1 MNLKD
6 AKILLVGDYPT
17 PVYSGTLGSFKRAFD
32 ALNYTTL
39 EFYFNINSKYL
50 RFAKYL
56 NSALKLLV
64 LNDQKRLLNFIKQ
77 NNITH
82 VVIFKGSYLLPNTI
96 EEIKS
101 NGIVIANFN
110 PDNPFNTVRSS
121 SNFII
126 REGIK
131 NYNYYFSWSKKICK
145 TINQS
150 NKTDKAIYLPFAVDK
165 SLIDFQPDF
174 NSPDYTYQLA
184 FGANADKERIN
195 QIQDLLKTDAS
206 LREHLFVFGSGWNN
220 LKNVRSKEIKGKD
233 YFKTIAQ
240 SKINLNFL
248 RSQNKGAH
256 NLRTFEIPA
265 CGGFMLHEYS
275 EEAME
280 FFKADIHAV
289 YFKTTE
295 ECIDKIY
302 YYLQH
307 NDERIK
313 IAQAGYVQ
321 AMKFEN
327 SYEARVEE
335 ILSYIHAK

>member
-1 MNLKD
+1 MILKN

-17 PVYSGTLGSFKRAFD
+17 PVYSGTLGSFKRAFEV
-32 ALNYTTL
+32 LNYTPL

-56 NSALKLLV
+56 NKALKLLV
-64 LNDQKRLLNFIKQ
+64 LNNQKRLLNFIKQ

-82 VVIFKGSYLLPNTI
+82 VLVFKGSYLLPNTI

-101 NGIVIANFN
+101 KGVVIVNFN
-110 PDNPFNTVRSS
+110 PDNPFNTVRAS

-131 NYNYYFSWSKKICK
+131 NYHYYFSWSKEICN
-145 TINQS
+145 TINKS
-150 NKTDKAIYLPFAVDK
+150 NNTDKAIYLPFAVDK

-174 NSPDYTYQLA
+174 NSPNYTYQLA
-184 FGANADKERIN
+184 LGANADKERIN
-195 QIQDLLKTDAS
+195 QIQELLKIDAS
-206 LREHLFVFGSGWNN
+206 LSELLFVFGSGWHK
-220 LKNVRSKEIKGKD
+220 LKNVRSNEIFGRD

-248 RSQNKGAH
+248 RAQNKGAH

-280 FFKADIHAV
+280 LFKPDEHVV
-289 YFKTTE
+289 YFSSME
-295 ECIDKIY
+295 ECVDKIKF
-302 YYLQH
+302 YLKH
-307 NDERIK
+307 DKLRLK
-313 IAQAGYVQ
+313 IAQNGYIQ
-321 AMKFEN
+321 AMKYEN
-327 SYEARVEE
+327 SYEARVDA
-335 ILSYIHAK
+335 IIQKFKFN

>member
-56 NSALKLLV
+56 NSTLKLLV
-64 LNDQKRLLNFIKQ
+64 INEQKRLLNFIKQ

-82 VVIFKGSYLLPNTI
+82 VLVFKGSYLLPNTI

-101 NGIVIANFN
+101 KGLVIANFN
-110 PDNPFNTVRSS
+110 PDNPFNTVRAS

-131 NYNYYFSWSKKICK
+131 NYHYYYSWSKEICNA
-145 TINQS
+145 INQS
-150 NKTDKAIYLPFAVDK
+150 DNTDKAIYLPFAVDK

-195 QIQDLLKTDAS
+195 QIQELLKIDAGLS
-206 LREHLFVFGSGWNN
+206 ELLFVFGNGWNK

-248 RSQNKGAH
+248 RTQNKGAH

-280 FFKADIHAV
+280 LFKPHEHAV
-289 YFKTTE
+289 YFSSME
-295 ECIDKIY
+295 ECVDKIKF
-302 YYLQH
+302 YLKQ
-307 NDERIK
+307 DELRLK
-313 IAQAGYVQ
+313 IAQNGYIQ
-321 AMKFEN
+321 AMKYEN
-327 SYEARVEE
+327 SYEARVDA
-335 ILSYIHAK
+335 IIQKFKFN